1 MVQLVPYEML
11 DLGEYFSG
19 HYNVKGYG
27 AAGDDTAD
35 DRAALQTAIDTAD
48 AAGGGV
54 VFFPPGR
61 YKVKRSLIVPSNVTL
76 LGCNPAAAVIVAHSA
91 FEGTNAG
98 NNCYLVR
105 NENHTA
111 VALTDES
118 IHIEGLGFDYVA
130 VTIVGGG
137 AHAISMRYVDRVT
150 VRGCHFNKGENGTAL
165 LACNDTLVENCH
177 AVDFSNCAYDH
188 WDGAGNA
195 TVTKCS
201 AVITSGDTAQGIQ
214 FTGTGSLMED
224 RTSTNCVVSFNRLSG
239 IRNSVSNTASA
250 IICNV
255 VDAGSSAFRF
265 RSIGNLVEDSDI
277 GLVFGGDGGQ
287 HLSQGDTFR
296 AVDQL
301 PIFLQRESAGE
312 QPNNCRVLDAHLID
326 CDHEAGNVAMVS
338 ISGTGHEVRGLRVS
352 NTVSAAYA
360 SIVWLTSYSTNCFV
374 EITSADTGSG
384 SRTSDSGTTNT
395 IVDDITTYVTYSS
408 GTYNPNLSFGDTS
421 GATSAG
427 ITYGARGG
435 WWKRLGDE
443 VTVHGFIKITS
454 KGSATG
460 EARISL
466 PFTCVTGRDMPG
478 GFVIPFAN
486 NFTGLGGSLAGNT
499 AADFAVINLTV
510 SGSTGTSYLSNTPFG
525 NDAWLTFSGTFTAVP
540 A

>member
-1 MVQLVPYEML
+1 MIDGIDDLV
-11 DLGEYFSG
+11 GA
-19 HYNVKGYG
+19 YNVKGYG
-27 AAGDDTAD
+27 ALGNNSAD
-35 DRAALQTAIDTAD
+35 DRAAIQSAIDAAD
-48 AAGGGV
+48 LAGGGT
-54 VFFPPGR
+54 VFFPTGR
-61 YKVKRSLIVPSNVTL
+61 YRIKQSLIIPSKITL
-76 LGCNPAAAVIVAHSA
+76 IGANPEASVIVAHPT

-98 NNCYLVR
+98 NNCYLLR

-118 IHIEGLGFDYVA
+118 IHVEKLGFDYGA

-137 AHAISMRYVDRVT
+137 AHAISMRYVQGVT
-150 VRGCHFNKGENGTAL
+150 VRDCHFSAGENATAF
-165 LACNDTLVENCH
+165 LACNDTMTDNCH
-177 AVDFSNCAYDH
+177 ARNTSNCGFDH

-195 TVTKCS
+195 SVSNCS
-201 AVITSGDTAQGIQ
+201 VVISSGNTAQGIQ

-224 RTSTNCVVSFNRLSG
+224 RSSVNCVVSFNRLSG

-312 QPNNCRVLDAHLID
+312 QPSNCRVLDAHLID
-326 CDHEAGNVAMVS
+326 CDHDAGNVAMVS
-338 ISGTGHEVRGLRVS
+338 VSGTGHEIRGLRVT
-352 NTVSAAYA
+352 NTTAAAYA
-360 SIVWLTSYSTNCFV
+360 SIVWLTTYATNCFV

-395 IVDDITTYVTYSS
+395 IVDDVTTYVTYSS

-427 ITYGARGG
+427 ITYGSRGG

-460 EARISL
+460 DARISL
-466 PFTCVTGRDMPG
+466 PFTCVAGRDMPG
-478 GFVIPFAN
+478 GFVIPFTS
-486 NFTGLGGSLAGNT
+486 NFTGLGGAIAGTT
-499 AADFAVINLTV
+499 APSYAVINLTV
-510 SGSTGTSYLSNTPFG
+510 SASTGTTYLTNTPFG
-525 NDAWLTFSGTFTAVP
+525 NDAWLTFSGTFTAEP